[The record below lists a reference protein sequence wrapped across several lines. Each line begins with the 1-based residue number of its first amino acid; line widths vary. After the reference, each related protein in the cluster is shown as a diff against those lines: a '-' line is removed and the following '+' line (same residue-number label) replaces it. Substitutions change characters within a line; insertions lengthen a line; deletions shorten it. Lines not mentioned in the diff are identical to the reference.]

1 MISNYLKKISIIN
14 YKNIVDKEF
23 NLDPKIN
30 CFVGNNGVGKT
41 NILDS
46 IYHLALGKSYFNLRN
61 DQLINKNED
70 FMVIDGLFDLNGKKE
85 NIICSIKRGDKKNL
99 KRNGKT
105 YKKFSN
111 HIGLIPVVLISPYDN
126 DLINEGSSER
136 RKFIDS
142 IISQNNKEYLINLI
156 AYSRVI
162 QNRNSLLK
170 QYNKSVD
177 FDLDTIKIYD
187 DQIIKLSEPIFMAR
201 KNFFNDF
208 KDLVIEK
215 YDQISENQEKI
226 SIEYKSDLF
235 DSEIKNLIENSF
247 QKDVIL
253 QYTSSGIHKDD
264 FIFNLDGS
272 RIKKFGSQGQQKSF
286 LIALKLAQFEYLK
299 NKTGNS
305 PILLLDDIFD
315 KLDDTRV
322 ESIVKLVSEQH
333 FGQIFITDTHKQRTE
348 DIIKKTDDSYK
359 IFDIENGSV
368 K

>member
-14 YKNIVDKEF
+14 YKNIVDKEY

-235 DSEIKNLIENSF
+235 DIEIKNLIEKSF
-247 QKDVIL
+247 QKDVIQ

-315 KLDDTRV
+315 KLDLIRV
-322 ESIVKLVSEQH
+322 KRIVEIVNSTN
-333 FGQIFITDTHKQRTE
+333 FGQLFLSDTDRERIEKVL
-348 DIIKKTDDSYK
+348 SSLNLSSK
-359 IFDIENGSV
+359 IFDV
-368 K
+368 

>member
-70 FMVIDGLFDLNGKKE
+70 FMVIDGLFNLNGKKE

-315 KLDDTRV
+315 KLDLIRV
-322 ESIVKLVSEQH
+322 KRIVEIVNSTN
-333 FGQIFITDTHKQRTE
+333 FGQLFLSDTDRERIEKVL
-348 DIIKKTDDSYK
+348 SSLNLSSK
-359 IFDIENGSV
+359 IFDV
-368 K
+368 

>member
-14 YKNIVDKEF
+14 YKNIVDKEY

-315 KLDDTRV
+315 KLDLIRV
-322 ESIVKLVSEQH
+322 KRIVEIVNSTN
-333 FGQIFITDTHKQRTE
+333 FGQLFLSDNERERIEKVL
-348 DIIKKTDDSYK
+348 SSLNLSSK
-359 IFDIENGSV
+359 IFDV
-368 K
+368 

>member
-14 YKNIVDKEF
+14 YKNIVDKEY

-70 FMVIDGLFDLNGKKE
+70 FMVIDGLFDLIGKKE
-85 NIICSIKRGDKKNL
+85 NIICSIKRGDKKIL

-105 YKKFSN
+105 YKKFSS
-111 HIGLIPVVLISPYDN
+111 HVGLIPVVLISPYDN

-247 QKDVIL
+247 QKDIIL

-264 FIFNLDGS
+264 FIFNLDDS

-315 KLDDTRV
+315 KLDLIRV
-322 ESIVKLVSEQH
+322 KRIVEIVNSTN
-333 FGQIFITDTHKQRTE
+333 FGQLFLSDTDRERIEKVL
-348 DIIKKTDDSYK
+348 SSLNLSSK
-359 IFDIENGSV
+359 IFDVWKEIIN
-368 K
+368 

>member
-14 YKNIVDKEF
+14 YKNIVDKEY

-235 DSEIKNLIENSF
+235 DSELKNLIENSF

-315 KLDDTRV
+315 KLDLLRV
-322 ESIVKLVSEQH
+322 KKIVEIV
-333 FGQIFITDTHKQRTE
+333 
-348 DIIKKTDDSYK
+348 
-359 IFDIENGSV
+359 N
-368 K
+368 

>member
-14 YKNIVDKEF
+14 YKNIVDKEY

-70 FMVIDGLFDLNGKKE
+70 FMVFDGLFDLNSKKE
-85 NIICSIKRGDKKNL
+85 NIVCSIKRGDKKIL

-111 HIGLIPVVLISPYDN
+111 HVGLIPIVLISPYDN

-315 KLDDTRV
+315 KLDLIRV
-322 ESIVKLVSEQH
+322 KRIVEIVNSTN
-333 FGQIFITDTHKQRTE
+333 FGQLFLSDTDRERIEKVL
-348 DIIKKTDDSYK
+348 SSLNLSSK
-359 IFDIENGSV
+359 IFDVWKEIIN
-368 K
+368 

>member
-1 MISNYLKKISIIN
+1 MISNYLKKISIVN
-14 YKNIVDKEF
+14 YKNIVDKEY

-85 NIICSIKRGDKKNL
+85 NIICSIKRGDKKIL

-105 YKKFSN
+105 YKKFSD
-111 HIGLIPVVLISPYDN
+111 HVGLIPVVLISPYDN

-315 KLDDTRV
+315 KLDLIRV
-322 ESIVKLVSEQH
+322 KRIVEIVNSTN
-333 FGQIFITDTHKQRTE
+333 FGQLFLSDTDRERIEKVL
-348 DIIKKTDDSYK
+348 SSLNLSSK
-359 IFDIENGSV
+359 IFDV
-368 K
+368 

>member
-1 MISNYLKKISIIN
+1 
-14 YKNIVDKEF
+14 
-23 NLDPKIN
+23 
-30 CFVGNNGVGKT
+30 
-41 NILDS
+41 
-46 IYHLALGKSYFNLRN
+46 
-61 DQLINKNED
+61 
-70 FMVIDGLFDLNGKKE
+70 MVIDGLFDLNNKKE
-85 NIICSIKRGDKKNL
+85 NIVCSIRRGDKKIL

-111 HIGLIPVVLISPYDN
+111 HVGLIPIVLISPYDN

-142 IISQNNKEYLINLI
+142 IISQNDKEYLINLI

-177 FDLDTIKIYD
+177 FDIDTIKIYD

-201 KNFFNDF
+201 KNFFDEF
-208 KDLVIEK
+208 KEIVIEK

-286 LIALKLAQFEYLK
+286 LISLKLAQFEYLK

-315 KLDDTRV
+315 KLDLIRV
-322 ESIVKLVSEQH
+322 KRIVEIVNSTN
-333 FGQIFITDTHKQRTE
+333 FGQLFLSDTDRERIEKVL
-348 DIIKKTDDSYK
+348 SSLNLSSK
-359 IFDIENGSV
+359 IFDVWKEIIN
-368 K
+368 

>member
-14 YKNIVDKEF
+14 YKNIVDKEY

-235 DSEIKNLIENSF
+235 DIEIKNLIEKSF

-315 KLDDTRV
+315 KLDLIRV
-322 ESIVKLVSEQH
+322 KRIVEIVNSTN
-333 FGQIFITDTHKQRTE
+333 FGQLFLSDTDRERIEKVL
-348 DIIKKTDDSYK
+348 SSLNLSSK
-359 IFDIENGSV
+359 IFDV
-368 K
+368 

>member
-14 YKNIVDKEF
+14 YKNIVDKEY

-235 DSEIKNLIENSF
+235 DSEIKNLIKNSF

-315 KLDDTRV
+315 KLDLIRV
-322 ESIVKLVSEQH
+322 KRIVEIVNSTN
-333 FGQIFITDTHKQRTE
+333 FGQLFLSDTDRERIEKVL
-348 DIIKKTDDSYK
+348 SSLNLSSK
-359 IFDIENGSV
+359 IFDV
-368 K
+368 

>member
-14 YKNIVDKEF
+14 YKNIVDKEY

-215 YDQISENQEKI
+215 YYQISENQEKI

-315 KLDDTRV
+315 KLDLIRV
-322 ESIVKLVSEQH
+322 KRIVEIVNSTN
-333 FGQIFITDTHKQRTE
+333 FGQLFLSDTDRERIEKVL
-348 DIIKKTDDSYK
+348 SSLNLSSK
-359 IFDIENGSV
+359 IFDVWKEIIN
-368 K
+368 

>member
-14 YKNIVDKEF
+14 YKNIVDKEY

-46 IYHLALGKSYFNLRN
+46 IYHLALGKSYFKLRN

-70 FMVIDGLFDLNGKKE
+70 FMVIDGLFDLNSKKE
-85 NIICSIKRGDKKNL
+85 NIICSIKRGDKKIL

-105 YKKFSN
+105 YKKFSD
-111 HIGLIPVVLISPYDN
+111 HVGLIPVVLISPYDN

-156 AYSRVI
+156 SYSRVI

-187 DQIIKLSEPIFMAR
+187 DQIIKLSEPIFKAR
-201 KNFFNDF
+201 KNFFNEF
-208 KDLVIEK
+208 KDIVIEK
-215 YDQISENQEKI
+215 YDQISENHEKI

-315 KLDDTRV
+315 KLDLIRV
-322 ESIVKLVSEQH
+322 KRIVEIVNSTN
-333 FGQIFITDTHKQRTE
+333 FGQLFLSDTDRERIEKVL
-348 DIIKKTDDSYK
+348 SSLNLSSK
-359 IFDIENGSV
+359 IFDV
-368 K
+368 

>member
-14 YKNIVDKEF
+14 YKNIVDKEY

-111 HIGLIPVVLISPYDN
+111 HVGLIPVVLISPYDN

-315 KLDDTRV
+315 KLDLIRV
-322 ESIVKLVSEQH
+322 KRIVEIVNSTN
-333 FGQIFITDTHKQRTE
+333 FGQLFLSDTDRERIEKVL
-348 DIIKKTDDSYK
+348 SSLNLSSK
-359 IFDIENGSV
+359 IFDV
-368 K
+368 

>member
-14 YKNIVDKEF
+14 YKNIVDKEY

-315 KLDDTRV
+315 KLDLIRV
-322 ESIVKLVSEQH
+322 KKIVEIVNSTN
-333 FGQIFITDTHKQRTE
+333 FGQLFLSDTDRERIEKVL
-348 DIIKKTDDSYK
+348 SSLNLSSK
-359 IFDIENGSV
+359 IFDV
-368 K
+368 

>member
-1 MISNYLKKISIIN
+1 
-14 YKNIVDKEF
+14 
-23 NLDPKIN
+23 
-30 CFVGNNGVGKT
+30 
-41 NILDS
+41 
-46 IYHLALGKSYFNLRN
+46 
-61 DQLINKNED
+61 
-70 FMVIDGLFDLNGKKE
+70 MVIDGLFDLNGKKE

-235 DSEIKNLIENSF
+235 ESEIKNLIENSF

-315 KLDDTRV
+315 KLDLIRV
-322 ESIVKLVSEQH
+322 KRIVEIVNSTN
-333 FGQIFITDTHKQRTE
+333 FGQLFLSDTDRERIEKVL
-348 DIIKKTDDSYK
+348 SSLNLSSK
-359 IFDIENGSV
+359 IFDVWKEIIN
-368 K
+368 

>member
-14 YKNIVDKEF
+14 YKNIVDKEY

-315 KLDDTRV
+315 KLDLIRV
-322 ESIVKLVSEQH
+322 KRIVEIVNSTN
-333 FGQIFITDTHKQRTE
+333 FGQLFLSDTDRERIEKVL
-348 DIIKKTDDSYK
+348 SSLNLSSK
-359 IFDIENGSV
+359 IFDV
-368 K
+368 

>member
-14 YKNIVDKEF
+14 YKNIVDKEY

-105 YKKFSN
+105 YKKFSH

-315 KLDDTRV
+315 KLDLIRV
-322 ESIVKLVSEQH
+322 KRIVEIVNSTN
-333 FGQIFITDTHKQRTE
+333 FGQLFLSDTDRERIEKVL
-348 DIIKKTDDSYK
+348 SSLNLSSK
-359 IFDIENGSV
+359 IFDV
-368 K
+368 

>member
-14 YKNIVDKEF
+14 YKNIVDKEY

-264 FIFNLDGS
+264 FIFNLEGS

-305 PILLLDDIFD
+305 PILLMDDIFD
-315 KLDDTRV
+315 KLDIIRV
-322 ESIVKLVSEQH
+322 KRIVEIVNSTN
-333 FGQIFITDTHKQRTE
+333 FGQLFLSDTDRERIEKVL
-348 DIIKKTDDSYK
+348 SSLNLSSK
-359 IFDIENGSV
+359 IFDVWKEIIN
-368 K
+368 

>member
-14 YKNIVDKEF
+14 YKNIVDKEY

-305 PILLLDDIFD
+305 PILLMDDIFD
-315 KLDDTRV
+315 KLDLIRV
-322 ESIVKLVSEQH
+322 KRIVEIVNSTN
-333 FGQIFITDTHKQRTE
+333 FGQLFLSDTDRERIEKVL
-348 DIIKKTDDSYK
+348 SSLNLSSK
-359 IFDIENGSV
+359 IFDV
-368 K
+368 

>member
-1 MISNYLKKISIIN
+1 
-14 YKNIVDKEF
+14 
-23 NLDPKIN
+23 
-30 CFVGNNGVGKT
+30 
-41 NILDS
+41 
-46 IYHLALGKSYFNLRN
+46 
-61 DQLINKNED
+61 
-70 FMVIDGLFDLNGKKE
+70 MVIDGLFDLNGKKE

-315 KLDDTRV
+315 KLDLLRV
-322 ESIVKLVSEQH
+322 KKIVEIVNSTN
-333 FGQIFITDTHKQRTE
+333 FGQLFLSDTDRDRIEKVL
-348 DIIKKTDDSYK
+348 SSLNLSSK
-359 IFDIENGSV
+359 IFDVWKEIIN
-368 K
+368 

>member
-14 YKNIVDKEF
+14 YKNIVDKEY

-315 KLDDTRV
+315 KLDLIRV
-322 ESIVKLVSEQH
+322 KRIVEIVNSTN
-333 FGQIFITDTHKQRTE
+333 FGQLFLSDTDRGRIEKVL
-348 DIIKKTDDSYK
+348 SSLNLSSK
-359 IFDIENGSV
+359 IFDV
-368 K
+368 